1 MSGLEPAGR
10 PADEM
15 VMAGSESA
23 SFTRT
28 ATRRLELGALVPGLT
43 AFTAVAWI
51 GFANGG
57 YFPSEWGWAAL
68 AFALLACFAVLVRER
83 VALAPLE
90 WAAVLALGGFAAW
103 TLVSVAWSSSAAQP
117 VLAFERT
124 CVYVLALL
132 AVLLVSTTR
141 GSAAGLVGGVLAGT
155 VVVCGYGLSTY
166 PGTVRLSEPVGYSNG
181 VGILAVIGLLVALGL
196 AANAGGRHARILAFG
211 AVPLLTA
218 SLYLTLSR
226 GSWLALGVGVCVAVM
241 VDARRL
247 HLLAILALAVPAPA
261 LLVWLVAAGP
271 AGPHLRLAVVVCS
284 AFALGI
290 GWTLPGLERHVRVGA
305 RGRRAIVAM
314 LVLAAAAALVGAV
327 AAAGGPAEIAARAH
341 RSFAQELPTT
351 GGNLDRRLL
360 SVSSDGRTDYWRVAR
375 DEVDEHP
382 LLGGGA
388 GSFARYWVLLRPTG
402 FAALNAHNL
411 YLETLAELGPLGLAL
426 LLTAF
431 AMPFVAL
438 RRARG
443 RPGAT
448 AGAAA
453 FAAFAVHAG
462 VDWDFQ
468 LVAVSLA
475 ALFCAASVLVSARD
489 RAPASLGPGRRWLGA
504 CALGAAGVLA
514 IVAQVGNSAL
524 AQSRAALDRDD
535 PVQAARFAR
544 RAERWEPWS
553 FEPRQVLGE
562 ARLADGH
569 LAAARVSLRQALMFD
584 PLNASLWLDLA
595 AASSGSARSGALAE
609 ARRLDPKGGSLG

>member
-1 MSGLEPAGR
+1 M
-10 PADEM
+10 
-15 VMAGSESA
+15 
-23 SFTRT
+23 
-28 ATRRLELGALVPGLT
+28 
-43 AFTAVAWI
+43 
-51 GFANGG
+51 
-57 YFPSEWGWAAL
+57 
-68 AFALLACFAVLVRER
+68 
-83 VALAPLE
+83 
-90 WAAVLALGGFAAW
+90 
-103 TLVSVAWSSSAAQP
+103 
-117 VLAFERT
+117 
-124 CVYVLALL
+124 
-132 AVLLVSTTR
+132 
-141 GSAAGLVGGVLAGT
+141 
-155 VVVCGYGLSTY
+155 
-166 PGTVRLSEPVGYSNG
+166 
-181 VGILAVIGLLVALGL
+181 
-196 AANAGGRHARILAFG
+196 
-211 AVPLLTA
+211 
-218 SLYLTLSR
+218 
-226 GSWLALGVGVCVAVM
+226 
-241 VDARRL
+241 
-247 HLLAILALAVPAPA
+247 
-261 LLVWLVAAGP
+261 
-271 AGPHLRLAVVVCS
+271 
-284 AFALGI
+284 
-290 GWTLPGLERHVRVGA
+290 
-305 RGRRAIVAM
+305 
-314 LVLAAAAALVGAV
+314 
-327 AAAGGPAEIAARAH
+327 
-341 RSFAQELPTT
+341 
-351 GGNLDRRLL
+351 
-360 SVSSDGRTDYWRVAR
+360 
-375 DEVDEHP
+375 
-382 LLGGGA
+382 
-388 GSFARYWVLLRPTG
+388 LLRPTG

-475 ALFCAASVLVSARD
+475 ALFCAAWSSSRRATGRRV
-489 RAPASLGPGRRWLGA
+489 APAPAAGGSGLV
-504 CALGAAGVLA
+504 ALGAAGVLA

-584 PLNASLWLDLA
+584 PLNARWLDLA